1 MKMRPF
7 SMTGSLEIAALL
19 RRAAAR
25 AYVECPDILRPA
37 RGLAVGLALSAIL
50 WLAVVNLALMA

>member
-1 MKMRPF
+1 
-7 SMTGSLEIAALL
+7 MTGSLEIAALL
-19 RRAAAR
+19 RKAAAK

-50 WLAVVNLALMA
+50 WLAVANVALVL